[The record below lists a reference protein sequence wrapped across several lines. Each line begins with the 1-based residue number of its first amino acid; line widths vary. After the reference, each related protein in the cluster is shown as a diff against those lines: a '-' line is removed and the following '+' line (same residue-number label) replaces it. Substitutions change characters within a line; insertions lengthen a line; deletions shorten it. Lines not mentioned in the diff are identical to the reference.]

1 MTVSLIELEGR
12 ISALEVVLVSHI
24 LQSNVADPDFDP
36 RAFAAGRRDA
46 WAAIGAAT
54 CQGASDGEE
63 KDFADAYAAAME
75 RLGYLLVTL
84 AEPVQE
90 AIDEVRNSLS
100 SGAATAGRTEP
111 AAGG

>member
-1 MTVSLIELEGR
+1 MTVSLIELEAR

-63 KDFADAYAAAME
+63 KTLRTPM
-75 RLGYLLVTL
+75 RRRWSGLVTCW
-84 AEPVQE
+84 
-90 AIDEVRNSLS
+90 
-100 SGAATAGRTEP
+100 
-111 AAGG
+111 

>member
-1 MTVSLIELEGR
+1 MTVSLIDLEGR

-75 RLGYLLVTL
+75 RLGHLLVTL

-90 AIDEVRNSLS
+90 PIDEIRNSFS
-100 SGAATAGRTEP
+100 SGSATAERTER
-111 AAGG
+111 ATGE